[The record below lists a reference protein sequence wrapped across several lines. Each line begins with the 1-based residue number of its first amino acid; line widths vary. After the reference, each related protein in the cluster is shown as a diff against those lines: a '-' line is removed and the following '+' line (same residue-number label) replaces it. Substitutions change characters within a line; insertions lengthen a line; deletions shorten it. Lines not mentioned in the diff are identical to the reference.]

1 MARILVLNGPNLNML
16 GKREPEIY
24 GSVTLEQIEES
35 VRAAAAELG
44 AEVRFAQSNHEGEL
58 IDALQQQGE
67 WAQGVLINPGGLT
80 HYSIALRDALATVGV
95 PVAEVHLSNIH
106 AREAF
111 RHKSVTA
118 AVCLGQI
125 CGFGGLGY
133 VLGLRALLIH
143 LGE

>member
-1 MARILVLNGPNLNML
+1 MTRILVLNGPNLNML

-24 GSVTLEQIEES
+24 GSVTLDQIEES

-44 AEVRFAQSNHEGEL
+44 AEVRLTQSNHEGEL
-58 IDALQQQGE
+58 IDALQQEGE

-125 CGFGGLGY
+125 CGFGGFGY
-133 VLGLRALLIH
+133 VLGLRALLNH